1 MRYRK
6 ASDILPDEL
15 IREVQKYAAGQTL
28 YFPTPRDRARKQWG
42 ENSGARQFYRQRND
56 EIRQKYLQKVS
67 IERLADEYCLS
78 EETVRKIVF
87 R

>member
-1 MRYRK
+1 MRYK
-6 ASDILPDEL
+6 NASDVLPEDL
-15 IREVQKYAAGQTL
+15 LKEVQKYAAGETL
-28 YFPTPRDRARKQWG
+28 YFPKAAARKKWG
-42 ENSGARQFYRQRND
+42 EESGARRFFQERNE

-78 EETVRKIVF
+78 VETVRKIVF

>member
-1 MRYRK
+1 MRYK
-6 ASDILPDEL
+6 NASDVLPDDL
-15 IREVQKYAAGQTL
+15 LKEVQKYAAGETL
-28 YFPTPRDRARKQWG
+28 YFPKDAARKKWG
-42 ENSGARQFYRQRND
+42 ENSGARNYFQQRND

-78 EETVRKIVF
+78 EETVRKILF